1 MIQPSRRRRA
11 QRSNADYLQIH
22 KTLAR
27 RRVWSRKIWLASALA
42 CALSLILW
50 LVATP
55 VPWHLGAIASVFL
68 LSLFAPLRPAL
79 DWALA
84 WISRSGGLS
93 YETALELEGTS
104 DAYGFSEAVQKRAA
118 TQAARLE
125 LPEQQAWWLPLL
137 FIAVVLAL
145 LPVVPFR
152 TATRL
157 PFDTGRI
164 GTERNPETP
173 PEPGAAPV
181 TETENEENQEESE
194 SAAEQPESERDAAST
209 IEDFNAPDG
218 ASPEANSERVADEEA
233 LERFLEN
240 MRERPQSE
248 EEQVNPFSSVTPQ
261 PQEGE
266 SQQGEGEEGT
276 RSESGE
282 GEQGEQGQEG
292 EQGEQGNSESQEAG
306 EQSGEEGEEG
316 ESGEGGDE
324 GSEETAGDPGESGD
338 QGEGGEAGAG
348 EGEQGEESG
357 LLEEGD
363 GSDGTGEL
371 PGSISFT
378 ETEDLGEPDN
388 DPEQIRGQLGNGP
401 SNLAGTVRLPG
412 TVDGS
417 EGTGGASAGN
427 FNQTEEQAI
436 TEGRIPVEYQEIIRN
451 YFR

>member
-1 MIQPSRRRRA
+1 MGD
-11 QRSNADYLQIH
+11 ADYLQIH

-27 RRVWSRKIWLASALA
+27 RRLWSRKTWLASALA
-42 CALSLILW
+42 CGLSLILW
-50 LVATP
+50 LVAVP
-55 VPWHLGAIASVFL
+55 VPWHLGAVALVFIL
-68 LSLFAPLRPAL
+68 GLFAPLRPAL
-79 DWALA
+79 DWALS

-93 YETALELEGTS
+93 YETALELEGTN

-137 FIAVVLAL
+137 FMAVVLAL

-157 PFDTGRI
+157 PFDTNRI
-164 GTERNPETP
+164 GTERTPETP
-173 PEPGAAPV
+173 PEPGTTPV
-181 TETENEENQEESE
+181 SETENEDEENQDSE
-194 SAAEQPESERDAAST
+194 AASEQPEGEQDAAST

-248 EEQVNPFSSVTPQ
+248 EEQVNPFSPVNPQ
-261 PQEGE
+261 PQAGEEGQGE
-266 SQQGEGEEGT
+266 GEGEEGP
-276 RSESGE
+276 RAEQGEGESGE
-282 GEQGEQGQEG
+282 EGEQGQEG
-292 EQGEQGNSESQEAG
+292 EQGESGSQESA
-306 EQSGEEGEEG
+306 EQDGEEGEQG
-316 ESGEGGDE
+316 ESGEAGDE
-324 GSEETAGDPGESGD
+324 GGEETAGEPGESGEE
-338 QGEGGEAGAG
+338 GEGGEAGAA
-348 EGEQGEESG
+348 EAEQGSEDGG
-357 LLEEGD
+357 LAEEGD
-363 GSDGTGEL
+363 GSDGTGNL
-371 PGSISFT
+371 PGSLSLT
-378 ETEDLGEPDN
+378 EGEDLGEPGS
-388 DPEQIRGQLGNGP
+388 DPEQIRGRLDDGP

-417 EGTGGASAGN
+417 QETGGAAAST